1 MADHHYD
8 EEGNLVCLNYTA
20 ERGKEC
26 SANVEWRYPLSPS
39 GKSFPRCDR
48 HWDER
53 IKEQQRINR
62 DYPDSPIAPS
72 WFDPADAGEHWDSD
86 Y

>member
-1 MADHHYD
+1 MTHLEADD
-8 EEGNLVCLNYTA
+8 TEPLTCLNDDDGFTCGGAVEYRMA
-20 ERGKEC
+20 L
-26 SANVEWRYPLSPS
+26 SAS

-48 HWDER
+48 HWQAR
-53 IKEQQRINR
+53 LVEQERINR

-72 WFDPADAGEHWDSD
+72 WFDPADAGEHWDED